1 MIRLFDVFFSLLG
14 IILLSPVFII
24 LIIAGYLDSRSPIFL
39 QERMG
44 KNKKPFRLY
53 KFRSMHINTKSIATH
68 LVNHSN
74 VTKYGSLIR
83 KAKLDEMPQLFN
95 VLFGDMSFI
104 GPRPN
109 LFNQE
114 ELIIEREKL
123 GVYDVLPGISGLSQI
138 KRIDMSKPKLL
149 SETDAKMIN
158 ELNTINYFKYII
170 QTILGNGFGDRVVK

>member
-1 MIRLFDVFFSLLG
+1 
-14 IILLSPVFII
+14 
-24 LIIAGYLDSRSPIFL
+24 
-39 QERMG
+39 
-44 KNKKPFRLY
+44 
-53 KFRSMHINTKSIATH
+53 
-68 LVNHSN
+68 
-74 VTKYGSLIR
+74 
-83 KAKLDEMPQLFN
+83 
-95 VLFGDMSFI
+95 MSFI

-109 LFNQE
+109 LYNQE

-170 QTILGNGFGDRVVK
+170 QTILGNGFGDRVVKWFIISYIIL